1 MIIVKNI
8 NYKGRAFRA
17 ITDDTRIFA
26 QPSKVDLSTLF
37 PIDSVNSTESTC
49 MSLSTHE
56 ILCVRSKQN
65 KDYFTSS
72 IDPDQIIESQ
82 DLREIFMSGPE
93 AKAPQI
99 VGITGTNGKT
109 TTAAMIYSLLLDCG
123 YRVAL
128 LGTRG
133 FFIND
138 QCVKPKGLT
147 TPCVLELY
155 ENLSLS
161 IQHQCDFFV
170 MEVSSHA
177 IIQERIAGLDFA
189 LRILTNIT
197 SDHLDYHGS
206 IEEYRAVKNSFLSGM
221 GIKIL
226 NADDPYAQCTDS
238 EVFYY
243 GIEKRGHLSVDVYA
257 LENGIDAHLSW
268 WRRTKEGQEKEQCSI
283 DTHLYGKHNL
293 YNALAAITALKIL
306 TKKPLDAI
314 ALALNNFG
322 GVSGRME
329 VVSTHPLVIVDFA
342 HTHDGM
348 QQIFESFN
356 KQKISVVFGA
366 GGDRDKTKR
375 PKMGAMAQRY
385 AQKIYLTSDNPRSE
399 NPSVIIED
407 ILSGMQKAK
416 GGQSIEVY
424 EDRKE
429 AIINALR
436 SLGDDAVLLILGKGD
451 EDYQIIGTRKIHFD
465 DREVVRE
472 YLNSKTQ

>member
-1 MIIVKNI
+1 MIIAKNI
-8 NYKGRAFRA
+8 NHKGRAFRA
-17 ITDDTRIFA
+17 ITDDTRIFV
-26 QPSKVDLSTLF
+26 QPGRVDLSTLS
-37 PIDSVNSTESTC
+37 PVDSVDLAQSERI
-49 MSLSTHE
+49 SLSPSE

-65 KDYFTSS
+65 ESYFTPS
-72 IDPDQIIESQ
+72 IKPDQIIESQ
-82 DLREIFMSGPE
+82 DLHKVFMSGFE
-93 AKAPQI
+93 VQAPQI

-133 FFIND
+133 LFIND
-138 QCVKPKGLT
+138 QCIKSKGLT

-155 ENLSLS
+155 ENLNLS
-161 IQHQCDFFV
+161 MQHQCDFFI
-170 MEVSSHA
+170 MEISSHA

-206 IEEYRAVKNSFLSGM
+206 VEEYRAIKNSFLAGG

-226 NADDPYAQCTDS
+226 NADDPYAQCVDP

-243 GIEKRGHLSVDVYA
+243 GIEKKGHLSVDAYA

-268 WRRTKEGQEKEQCSI
+268 WRRTDKGQEKEQCSL

-306 TKKPLDAI
+306 TQKPLDSI

-329 VVSTHPLVIVDFA
+329 VVNTHPLVIVDFA

-356 KQKISVVFGA
+356 KQDISVVFGA

-399 NPSVIIED
+399 NPSAIIED
-407 ILSGMQKAK
+407 ILSGMQEAK
-416 GGQSIEVY
+416 QGQSIEVH
-424 EDRKE
+424 EDRKK
-429 AIINALR
+429 AITHALS
-436 SLGDDAVLLILGKGD
+436 SLEDNAVLLILGKGD
-451 EDYQIIGTRKIHFD
+451 EDYQIIGERKIYFD
-465 DREVVRE
+465 DREIVRE
-472 YLNSKTQ
+472 YFNDK